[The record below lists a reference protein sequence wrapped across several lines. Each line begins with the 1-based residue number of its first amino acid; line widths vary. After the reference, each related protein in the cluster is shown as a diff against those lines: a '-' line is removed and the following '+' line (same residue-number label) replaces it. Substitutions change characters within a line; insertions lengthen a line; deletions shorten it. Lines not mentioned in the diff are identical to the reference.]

1 MQELVI
7 QGVMAPRIKIEDS
20 LPSGEKISLM
30 IEGGDLD
37 EAKILQILSMLKS
50 LKASSE
56 VETGQVAEGSLK
68 ERVWRIIVENF
79 GDGTWF
85 SLRDLYNIAI
95 REMPDLKITAVS
107 TYVTRLVSEGRLL
120 KRGTKPNTRYRI
132 KTLVVEKA

>member
-1 MQELVI
+1 
-7 QGVMAPRIKIEDS
+7 MAPRIKIEDS

-56 VETGQVAEGSLK
+56 VGAEQVAESSLK
-68 ERVWRIIVENF
+68 ERIWRIIVENF

-85 SLRDLYNIAI
+85 SLRDLHNIAV
-95 REMPDLKITAVS
+95 REIPDLKITAVS

-120 KRGTKPNTRYRI
+120 KRGTKPNTRYRV